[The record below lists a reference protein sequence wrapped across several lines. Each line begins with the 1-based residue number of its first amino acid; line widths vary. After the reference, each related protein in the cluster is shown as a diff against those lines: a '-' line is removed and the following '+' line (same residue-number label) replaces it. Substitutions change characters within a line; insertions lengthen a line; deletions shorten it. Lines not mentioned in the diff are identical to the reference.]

1 MNEIEE
7 SFEAVAGEGD
17 VGEGK
22 LLGVEVAGRRVVLAR
37 LGGQVY
43 AIGSVCTHRGGD
55 LAKGRLEGE
64 TVRCPL
70 HNSGFNIKTGE
81 AMRPPAKRAEPVY
94 DVRVEQGRIWVSQN
108 PRS

>member
-7 SFEAVAGEGD
+7 GFEAVAEEGD

-43 AIGSVCTHRGGD
+43 AIGSVCTHKGGD
-55 LAKGRLEGE
+55 LAKGGLEGE
-64 TVRCPL
+64 MVRCPL

-81 AMRPPAKRAEPVY
+81 AIRPPAKTAEPVY